1 MLENKSEIQC
11 LRVVNG
17 CNFCSIV
24 FRFEGDEMK
33 EKGGV
38 GSFDFHFGEEK
49 RKEILFSDVLFV
61 CSNRYSTRDG
71 SEKHTVGGA
80 GRNVSS

>member
-33 EKGGV
+33 EKGGGGASIFISGKKSV
-38 GSFDFHFGEEK
+38 KKFCS
-49 RKEILFSDVLFV
+49 LMYYLFV
-61 CSNRYSTRDG
+61 PTGTRLEMDP
-71 SEKHTVGGA
+71 
-80 GRNVSS
+80 RNTPWGEREEM